1 MMLRRLPDAYH
12 AIGDAT
18 GFGTY
23 LARLRDRHKRKTAF
37 IAKLD
42 HTNL

>member
-1 MMLRRLPDAYH
+1 MLRRLPAGCH
-12 AIGDAT
+12 AIDDAT

-23 LARLRDRHKRKTAF
+23 LARLRDRHERKTAF